1 MKFFRL
7 GGENISPVQV
17 EERLAEHPSIVEAS
31 VVGISDAKYGEVVGC
46 FLRLMDGA
54 TKPGSDEI
62 VQWVRARLGS
72 HKAPKYIFWIG
83 HPDVGDEYPKTG
95 SGKHQKHILRAIGNK
110 LAHPQE
116 LKARL

>member
-1 MKFFRL
+1 MNSLRL

-17 EERLAEHPSIVEAS
+17 EERLAEHASIAEAS
-31 VVGISDAKYGEVVGC
+31 VVGIADAKYGEVVSC
-46 FLRLMDGA
+46 FLRLRDGA
-54 TKPGSDEI
+54 PKPASDEI

-95 SGKHQKHILRAIGNK
+95 SGKHQKHILRAIGNRLIHK
-110 LAHPQE
+110 QD